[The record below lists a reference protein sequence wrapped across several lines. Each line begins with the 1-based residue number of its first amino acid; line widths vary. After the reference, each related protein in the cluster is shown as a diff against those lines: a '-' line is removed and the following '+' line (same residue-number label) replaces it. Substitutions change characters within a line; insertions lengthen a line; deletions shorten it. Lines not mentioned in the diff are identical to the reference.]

1 MQGGHKM
8 SETVEN
14 KVEKKVAFFARY
26 INRYGRRNMYTKLG
40 RDGIRRSFA
49 DGEWVEVHP
58 DDARWFES
66 QAKDNATWEFK
77 TDEVVLETEHNYV
90 IFLGVGTK
98 TVLEIPQYD
107 KDEYGDAILKT
118 KRDYKLPKDV
128 WIFVNPKDAQYFR
141 RMASVNDFVKFEE
154 IKLPTTIQPPI
165 KFSGQTPEQYQIDVY
180 ADIRESGALKG
191 GSILFDKVI
200 GVKTEVREKKEVV
213 EVKAEKTEQ
222 SVQKPRP
229 KKKKKKVKKK
239 PVKKE
244 ENN

>member
-1 MQGGHKM
+1 M

-165 KFSGQTPEQYQIDVY
+165 KFSGQTPAEYQIDVY
-180 ADIRESGALKG
+180 Q
-191 GSILFDKVI
+191 VI
-200 GVKTEVREKKEVV
+200 GVKTEVREKEEVV